1 MVIFLI
7 AVAAVSIGSLAAAVG
22 CSRLQQAAA
31 CSDGVDAE
39 EPRAHRQRRR
49 RRRRSRAAVAKCE
62 DQEAAAG
69 PAAAVP
75 VWQGRC
81 GDGAVWCAV
90 ALPPKARVSAFTVHL
105 QSSIAYGFIHGL
117 YCVNGECVTE
127 PRAPLGL
134 VPPLY
139 ALK

>member
-1 MVIFLI
+1 MLVIFLI

-49 RRRRSRAAVAKCE
+49 RRRRSRAAVAKIKRRRRGLRRRCRW
-62 DQEAAAG
+62 QE
-69 PAAAVP
+69 
-75 VWQGRC
+75 

-90 ALPPKARVSAFTVHL
+90 ALPPKARVSQFTFKVQL
-105 QSSIAYGFIHGL
+105 P
-117 YCVNGECVTE
+117 T
-127 PRAPLGL
+127 
-134 VPPLY
+134 
-139 ALK
+139 ALLRGMVSMEKA